1 LTPFFRAPIVAA
13 VSIRITEEC
22 IDCGCCEDVCPTAA
36 ISEDAE
42 KGARIVD
49 PERCT
54 ECVGVYGRIMC
65 QVECPVE
72 ACVPDPDHGET
83 EADLVVKARRLLPE
97 HVFTHPIPS
106 HFR

>member
-1 LTPFFRAPIVAA
+1 LTSFLPAPIVAA

-22 IDCGCCEDVCPTAA
+22 IDCGCCEDVCPVAA

-42 KGARIVD
+42 RGARVVD

-54 ECVGVYGRIMC
+54 ECVGLYGRIMC

-72 ACVPDPDHGET
+72 ACVADPELV
-83 EADLVVKARRLLPE
+83 EAESDLLAKARRLMPE
-97 HVFTHPIPS
+97 HAFGHPAPS